1 MAAEIER
8 KYLVSNDTWRKHAS
22 QGAAL
27 CQAYLTTNKKRTERI
42 RTSDKA
48 RAVLTVKFR
57 TISLRRE
64 EFEYD
69 IPYVDAL
76 EMLTYATAVVEKT
89 RYRVRYLGYDWDID
103 VYNGANDG
111 FVLAEIELGNEAD
124 QPPSPPWLGPEVT
137 GISAYSNRTLAV
149 SPHPNE
155 LFLSAPARQRNL
167 AGRVL

>member
-8 KYLVSNDTWRKHAS
+8 KYLVSNDSWRKHAS

-27 CQAYLTTNKKRTERI
+27 CQAYLTANKKRTVRI
-42 RTSDKA
+42 RTIDMA

-57 TISLRRE
+57 TSSLRRE

-76 EMLTYATAVVEKT
+76 ETLTYATAWVEKT
-89 RYRVRYLGYDWDID
+89 RYKVRHLGYDWDID

-124 QPPSPPWLGPEVT
+124 QPPSPPWLGPEVP
-137 GISAYSNRTLAV
+137 GIPGYSNRTLAV
-149 SPHPNE
+149 SPHPDQLL
-155 LFLSAPARQRNL
+155 LFAQARQGNL
-167 AGRVL
+167 AERVL